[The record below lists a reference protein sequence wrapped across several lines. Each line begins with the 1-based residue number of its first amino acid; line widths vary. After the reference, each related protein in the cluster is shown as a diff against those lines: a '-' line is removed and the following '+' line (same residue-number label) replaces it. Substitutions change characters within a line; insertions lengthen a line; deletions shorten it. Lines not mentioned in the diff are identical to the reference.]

1 MDLGALLEGFGY
13 IGSGLQMLV
22 DLVQVSL
29 DGAGWIASAFSWV
42 SENLQ
47 GIIDLLGSIAGS
59 TVRQY
64 RAFTVRYCRNSFK
77 IQQFR
82 LNIN

>member
-47 GIIDLLGSIAGS
+47 GIIDLLGSIAG
-59 TVRQY
+59 
-64 RAFTVRYCRNSFK
+64 
-77 IQQFR
+77 
-82 LNIN
+82 